1 MAGEE
6 VRGPGGRAHG
16 RGLHHLEL
24 FSNFLQFNN
33 TFGGTGGGGGC
44 RGRGGR
50 GRPLLL
56 LLLLLLPHHVP
67 GLGPD
72 PQRALACAE
81 RGERVFII
89 VLRRA
94 QSNTNFSLLSAQL
107 KL

>member
-1 MAGEE
+1 MAGVE
-6 VRGPGGRAHG
+6 VGGPGGRAHG

-33 TFGGTGGGGGC
+33 TFGGAGGGGGC
-44 RGRGGR
+44 GGRGGR

-56 LLLLLLPHHVP
+56 LLLFLLHHVP